1 MKKRV
6 VLALMM
12 ALVLALTSGCKL
24 IVKDPEVDKQ
34 TVVLDVNGT
43 TYTKGEVQLMVEDE
57 LAYQEY
63 LYVGQYGMELDVD
76 DPEIVAQVQDIV
88 VENIVWQTVLEQ
100 KLAEGGYLDL
110 SDEELAQV
118 QADAEE
124 NYQSYIDLFVT
135 NYFADSELSEEEK
148 RAAAE
153 ERMIAE
159 GGYPTREELLENE
172 KLMAADEKFFQEVIA
187 DVTVSDEEVQAAY
200 DERVAAMQADYEAN
214 PYYYDM
220 DVNDGATIYYN
231 PAGYRYVKHILLMLP
246 EAEQNQLDEL
256 DAQIQAKQGEIS
268 ALQASVDVAD
278 ATDKLEEE
286 LAALQLEYDAVRT
299 AAFDNLQMKVD
310 EVQAKITEGQDFDAL
325 IQEYGE
331 DPGMTV
337 EPAMCMGYLIGYN
350 STDYVASF
358 QEAAMALTNVGDVS
372 EPVESEYG
380 IHLIKYVSEVEEG
393 PAPFADVQEQLTAE
407 VLATKQN
414 EAYQMAVDAWV
425 NEADVKFDQKSL
437 MD

>member
-6 VLALMM
+6 ILALMM

-63 LYVGQYGMELDVD
+63 LYVSQYGMELDVD

-110 SDEELAQV
+110 SDEELAQA

-159 GGYPTREELLENE
+159 GGYSTREELLENE

-278 ATDKLEEE
+278 ATDKFRGRIGRF
-286 LAALQLEYDAVRT
+286 AV
-299 AAFDNLQMKVD
+299 
-310 EVQAKITEGQDFDAL
+310 
-325 IQEYGE
+325 
-331 DPGMTV
+331 
-337 EPAMCMGYLIGYN
+337 
-350 STDYVASF
+350 
-358 QEAAMALTNVGDVS
+358 
-372 EPVESEYG
+372 G
-380 IHLIKYVSEVEEG
+380 I
-393 PAPFADVQEQLTAE
+393 
-407 VLATKQN
+407 
-414 EAYQMAVDAWV
+414 
-425 NEADVKFDQKSL
+425 
-437 MD
+437 